1 MPSEKNHPADEP
13 LLPEMVETDADG
25 LGAEADGVDPDD
37 LELIEDLA
45 GAEEDGEELPE
56 EDDDNPYQESDEAL
70 PDDDE
75 EKAID
80 HLLRQDGG
88 GRFGEG

>member
-1 MPSEKNHPADEP
+1 MPTEKHHAIDEP
-13 LLPEMVETDADG
+13 LLPELAEPEWDGQET
-25 LGAEADGVDPDD
+25 EAVDPDD
-37 LELIEDLA
+37 LDIIEELT
-45 GAEEDGEELPE
+45 GVEEDGDVLLE
-56 EDDDNPYQESDEAL
+56 EDDDNPYQDSDEAL

-80 HLLRQDGG
+80 HKLRQDGD